1 MNQNFEDPSFL
12 PNLQEVY
19 EFFGQGSK
27 GDAAFH
33 NFCKTHK
40 IYEFLTQEFVETLAN
55 YLEKRILELR
65 TIQNRDIKI
74 LEVCA
79 GDGRLTHFLKLF
91 LDRTIPDQYSITASD
106 SGEWSIH
113 PLFPVMRISHQQALD
128 QIQPDIVVCSWMP
141 KGKDLTR
148 DFRMTPSMR
157 EYLLIGNPQEC
168 GDPWLTWGE
177 KSNKTSAFEQD
188 GFQLTMFG
196 KEFPKQL
203 CMDSLLNSPKQSSW
217 MYRFSKKVE

>member
-40 IYEFLTQEFVETLAN
+40 IYEFLTKEFVEALAN
-55 YLEKRILELR
+55 YLEKRVVQLR
-65 TIQNRDIKI
+65 TTQIRKVKI

-79 GDGRLTHFLKLF
+79 GDGRLTYFLHQL
-91 LDRTIPDQYSITASD
+91 LDQKIPDQFSIVATD
-106 SGEWSIH
+106 SGEWGIKPIFSVTKID
-113 PLFPVMRISHQQALD
+113 HQQVLV
-128 QIQPDIVVCSWMP
+128 QIQPDIVICSWMP

-148 DFRMTPSMR
+148 DFRLTASVK
-157 EYLLIGNPQEC
+157 EYILIGNPQEC

-177 KSNKTSAFEQD
+177 KSNKTPAFEHD
-188 GFQLTMFG
+188 GFHLTMFG

-203 CMDSLLNSPKQSSW
+203 CMDSILSSPKQTSW
-217 MYRFSKKVE
+217 TYRFSKKL

>member
-1 MNQNFEDPSFL
+1 MNHNFEDPSFL
-12 PNLQEVY
+12 PNLHEVHSY
-19 EFFGQGSK
+19 FGFGSK
-27 GDAAFH
+27 GNAAFH

-40 IYEFLTQEFVETLAN
+40 IYEFLTQEFVEALAG
-55 YLEKRILELR
+55 YLEKRILEIHTTQKKELR
-65 TIQNRDIKI
+65 I

-79 GDGRLTHFLKLF
+79 GDGRLTHFLQHF
-91 LDRTIPDQYSITASD
+91 LDQKVPNQYSITASD
-106 SGEWSIH
+106 SGEWSIK
-113 PLFPVMRISHQQALD
+113 PVFPVVKINHLQALD
-128 QIQPDIVVCSWMP
+128 QIQPDIVICSWMP

-148 DFRMTPSMR
+148 DFRLTASVK
-157 EYLLIGNPQEC
+157 EYILIGNPQEC

-203 CMDSLLNSPKQSSW
+203 CMDSDLNSPKQVSW
-217 MYRFSKKVE
+217 TYRFSKKL